1 MYFSVMAPPQQQ
13 WLARPEPITGCP
25 PGLEYLTTLD
35 QMLVKQQIEILEGA
49 VIKPVLSDHLSYV
62 TIFHCSLERS
72 LKTGLTV

>member
-1 MYFSVMAPPQQQ
+1 MYFSGMAPPQQQ

-62 TIFHCSLERS
+62 TIERS